1 MSEKTNRPAVSV
13 TPPGIDYVISNRS
26 HEFVYKSLRLSEENF
41 FPQSRV
47 LSIGE
52 GLSDFSSKLHEK
64 GIDVVAIDPLY
75 AIGKNLFGKSIDET
89 CEIVSRWYQGKVVF
103 RDYRHEETISGI
115 PKEPLVA
122 GSVYSL
128 PFPDKSFTHLFGHR
142 IFEHLDL
149 SRALPE
155 MIRVLKDDGEIRLG
169 GVQLSAFPK
178 DEKLMTGTLQYNPDT
193 STFYYIPAKKI
204 QETFFDL
211 STTQNLPNVYVVL
224 DCLPRMA
231 EVQNQGALV
240 AGLMIIRKDDT
251 VPTYTPIS
259 DGTSPF
265 LGKMYKVDIA
275 NFASSPDDNNGHY
288 KLIPVNQLQ

>member
-1 MSEKTNRPAVSV
+1 MPEKTDNATASI
-13 TPPGIDYVISNRS
+13 TPHSIDYVISNRS
-26 HEFVYKSLRLSEENF
+26 YEFIHNSFRLTENNF
-41 FPQSRV
+41 SPQSLA

-52 GLSDFSSKLHEK
+52 GLSDFASKLHQK
-64 GIDVVAIDPLY
+64 GVKTIAIDPLY

-89 CEIVSRWYQGKVVF
+89 CEIVRKWYEGKVVF
-103 RDYRHEETISGI
+103 RDYRHEETLPEI

-128 PFPDKSFTHLFGHR
+128 PFQERSFSHLFGHR

-149 SRALPE
+149 SKALPE

-178 DEKLMTGTLQYNPDT
+178 DKKLMTGTLQYNPDT
-193 STFYYIPAKKI
+193 NTFFYNQAKKI
-204 QETFFDL
+204 QEAFSDL
-211 STTQNLPNVYVVL
+211 SATQNPPNIYVVL

-231 EVQNQGALV
+231 EVQNKGALV

-251 VPTYTPIS
+251 IPTYTPIPNE
-259 DGTSPF
+259 TSPF
-265 LGKMYKVDIA
+265 LGKMYKVDIT
-275 NFASSPDDNNGHY
+275 NFTSSPNDNNGYY
-288 KLIPVNQLQ
+288 KLIPVNQP